1 MKKAFVRIS
10 VVTIAAAL
18 IILIGIWFINS
29 PKSTAIMSDI
39 FPGEVVVGFEKG
51 VSQADAE
58 ELLSRFKLSF
68 IRTKNVNMGKG
79 FFYETGE
86 NFIIKVP
93 AGKEKHWIHELES
106 ESTVKQAAYHNDP
119 TKVILD

>member
-1 MKKAFVRIS
+1 MTKGVVAISLVLVMGASGCYVREGIVS
-10 VVTIAAAL
+10 EKPAIEMTDVV
-18 IILIGIWFINS
+18 
-29 PKSTAIMSDI
+29 
-39 FPGEVVVGFEKG
+39 PGEVVVGFKKG